1 MWNERNKDGTPAHD
15 HVGGWWKVS
24 IQEKLNK
31 ESGSKEDSRD
41 SPSLSRSFLKLYVPY
56 IVKDLVSLTEQC
68 SRMLKREC
76 D

>member
-1 MWNERNKDGTPAHD
+1 MWNERNKDGTLARD

-41 SPSLSRSFLKLYVPY
+41 SLSLSFIFKIICSLYR
-56 IVKDLVSLTEQC
+56 KGFGEFD
-68 SRMLKREC
+68 RAMF
-76 D
+76 

>member
-1 MWNERNKDGTPAHD
+1 M
-15 HVGGWWKVS
+15 S

-41 SPSLSRSFLKLYVPY
+41 SLSLSRSFLKLYVPY